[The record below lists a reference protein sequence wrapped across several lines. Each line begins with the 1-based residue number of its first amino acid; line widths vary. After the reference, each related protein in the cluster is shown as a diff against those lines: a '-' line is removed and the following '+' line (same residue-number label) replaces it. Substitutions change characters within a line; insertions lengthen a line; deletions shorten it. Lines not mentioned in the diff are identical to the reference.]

1 MALVVMESTYSDS
14 DDSAFQPA
22 TASPG
27 PAARKRRGSVG
38 DMVRRLDQKK
48 LRITSPENKAKVSN
62 QGALLEEIKA
72 MMIACVEEGNDK
84 LWKKVESKISSY
96 EERMDRLE
104 GAIFVRDQRIDQL
117 ESQLRACHD
126 SLEKHEE
133 LLDEMERRS
142 RAANLVLSS
151 QRFGQRREGEDI
163 VGMAVK
169 AINDNYKGIRV
180 TKDDFTVVHRL
191 SKENTVICAFINKG
205 LRNDLYEGRLNL
217 RYQAEFAN
225 RLFVTENLTRAK
237 SQIFNRLLQMKRN
250 GRIWTAFSKGGI
262 PCYKSSKTSAP
273 IRVHTMQQV
282 LALERDLGAA
292 RPVTGQ
298 SSVAPPPPLPPRGL
312 AVQPARSRPQRG
324 GPPHGRWGR
333 GAGDAGSVPG
343 ARLSGV
349 PPNIASS
356 AAAETGPD
364 AVSESPLVD
373 GSVERLCA
381 RPPVEP
387 RVSAVAVP
395 LVAGA
400 AGAVQRSPR
409 VGNSVEAES
418 APAPAAGSGG
428 ETDGGPAAGPSAGAA
443 VVVSLAAP
451 GPAGSPGGGPSSGDV

>member
-1 MALVVMESTYSDS
+1 MESTYSDS

-48 LRITSPENKAKVSN
+48 QRITSPENKAKVSN

-117 ESQLRACHD
+117 ELQLRACHD

-169 AINDNYKGIRV
+169 AINDNYKDIRV

-191 SKENTVICAFINKG
+191 SKENTVICAFLNKG

-225 RLFVTENLTRAK
+225 RLFVTENLRAK

-262 PCYKSSKTSAP
+262 PCYKSSKASAP

-292 RPVTGQ
+292 RPLTGQ
-298 SSVAPPPPLPPRGL
+298 SSVTPPPPLPPQGR

-324 GPPHGRWGR
+324 ETPREMGR
-333 GAGDAGSVPG
+333 GTGDAGSVPG

-356 AAAETGPD
+356 AAAD
-364 AVSESPLVD
+364 AVSESPLVG
-373 GSVERLCA
+373 GSVERLSA

-387 RVSAVAVP
+387 GVSAVSVP
-395 LVAGA
+395 VVAGA

-409 VGNSVEAES
+409 VGNSVVAES
-418 APAPAAGSGG
+418 APAAAAGSGG

-443 VVVSLAAP
+443 VVASLAAP